1 MKQIEY
7 KNGMVLGLFVSAFGA
22 LLFVPASIVHE
33 YAVFLAALFI
43 LAIGVVAL
51 GVLLANGQNY
61 TLSHGFIY
69 KDDTVKLHYNTDFCW
84 LHPLKWPLNF
94 HL

>member
-1 MKQIEY
+1 VEQIEY

-22 LLFVPASIVHE
+22 LLFVPAPIVHE

-51 GVLLANGQNY
+51 QVATNPSIE
-61 TLSHGFIY
+61 T
-69 KDDTVKLHYNTDFCW
+69 
-84 LHPLKWPLNF
+84 
-94 HL
+94 